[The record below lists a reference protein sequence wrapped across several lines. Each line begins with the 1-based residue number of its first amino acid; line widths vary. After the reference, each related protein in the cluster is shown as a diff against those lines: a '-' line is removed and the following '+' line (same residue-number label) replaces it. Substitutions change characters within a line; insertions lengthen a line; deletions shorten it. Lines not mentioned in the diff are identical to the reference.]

1 MKKLPEPSEFEQQ
14 CSIFRWAE
22 LLSGEY
28 PMLKRLV
35 GSANGVRVGIGNAMK
50 LKRSGCLPKG
60 YPDLFLPYPIRTWHG
75 LFIELKKKDGGS
87 VSEEQKDWI
96 YWLQGV
102 GYYACVCW
110 GEDECKETIM
120 RYITGEV

>member
-1 MKKLPEPSEFEQQ
+1 MKKIPEKSEFDQQ

-22 LLSGEY
+22 HLSKQH

-50 LKRSGCLPKG
+50 LKRSGCLNAG
-60 YPDLFLPYPIRTWHG
+60 FPDLFLPYPVKNWHG
-75 LFIELKKKDGGS
+75 LFIELKKKKGGTL
-87 VSEEQKDWI
+87 SEDQKDWI
-96 YWLQGV
+96 FWLQGV

-110 GEDECKETIM
+110 GEDEVKDCIM
-120 RYITGEV
+120 NYISGEV